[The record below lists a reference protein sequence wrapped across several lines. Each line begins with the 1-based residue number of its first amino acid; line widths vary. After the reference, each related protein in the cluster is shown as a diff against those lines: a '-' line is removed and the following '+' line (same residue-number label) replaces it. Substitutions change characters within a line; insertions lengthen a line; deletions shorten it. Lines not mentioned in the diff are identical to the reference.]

1 MRFDYGPGNAAL
13 TPTVGLS
20 RGDGTALLA
29 GYDGATS
36 LDGANSIEFSLVPSF
51 VDIGAYE
58 FEGSTLDTTPPT
70 VESTVIRRGTSEA
83 PLSQVDVSF
92 SEPVDPIDAL
102 APANY
107 EMREAGADGLF
118 GSSDDTVY
126 GLIPSYSPGSTRV
139 VLDIVVP
146 GGGPLPEGKFQ
157 FTISGNTSIHDLA
170 GFTPK

>member
-1 MRFDYGPGNAAL
+1 
-13 TPTVGLS
+13 
-20 RGDGTALLA
+20 
-29 GYDGATS
+29 
-36 LDGANSIEFSLVPSF
+36 
-51 VDIGAYE
+51 
-58 FEGSTLDTTPPT
+58 
-70 VESTVIRRGTSEA
+70 RGTSEA

-170 GFTPK
+170 GFKLDGDHDGREGGNSVGVNEAPRIDRLADRNVDPGALLTFTATGDDCLPAVLVSGPQHGVPALTQDGLYCHPPASD